1 MTMLKRII
9 IFLAILCSCSGVKAQ
24 TRIED
29 KELAS
34 LLDVVRMLREST
46 EEGFNKASRILS
58 DDVKWIPMY
67 ETGSVREGLECKAS
81 ENVPGFRLNRI
92 LIRAFESRKYVST
105 HGDMV
110 NGEDARYDYSL
121 YERTLKPMAQVEYH
135 LTGREGKQV
144 FIIIPYNRSK
154 ALEATISCAGKK
166 WPGKVEDDGTSIIKW
181 ETDTPSV
188 DMEFVLSV
196 TNGSDSPQSFV
207 IINHNTR
214 RK

>member
-92 LIRAFESRKYVST
+92 LSKAYESRKYVST

-121 YERTLKPMAQVEYH
+121 YERTIKPMAEVDYP

-144 FIIIPYNRSK
+144 FIIIPYNRS
-154 ALEATISCAGKK
+154 ATLEATIRYAGKK
-166 WPGKVEDDGTSIIKW
+166 WFGKVEDDGTSTIKW
-181 ETDTPSV
+181 ETDTPSG

-196 TNGSDSPQSFV
+196 TNGSGSPQSFV

>member
-1 MTMLKRII
+1 MTMVQRLLS
-9 IFLAILCSCSGVKAQ
+9 FFASLCFCSGLMAQ
-24 TRIED
+24 TGIED
-29 KELAS
+29 KELAV
-34 LLDVVRMLREST
+34 LVDVVGMLREST
-46 EEGFNKASRILS
+46 EENFNKASRILS

-67 ETGSVREGLECKAS
+67 ETGRVREDLECKAS
-81 ENVPGFRLNRI
+81 ENVPGFKLNRI
-92 LIRAFESRKYVST
+92 LSKAYESRKYVST

-135 LTGREGKQV
+135 LKGREGKQV

-181 ETDTPSV
+181 ETDTPSG
-188 DMEFVLSV
+188 DMELVLSV

>member
-1 MTMLKRII
+1 MTMCKKLII
-9 IFLAILCSCSGVKAQ
+9 LFVSLCVCSSVTAQ
-24 TRIED
+24 IGIED
-29 KELAS
+29 KELTV
-34 LLDVVRMLREST
+34 LVDVVGMLRKST

-67 ETGSVREGLECKAS
+67 ETGRVREDLECKAS
-81 ENVPGFRLNRI
+81 EKVPGFKLNRI
-92 LIRAFESRKYVST
+92 LTKAYESRKYVST

-121 YERTLKPMAQVEYH
+121 YERTIKPMAQVDYH

-144 FIIIPYNRSK
+144 FIVIPYNRS
-154 ALEATISCAGKK
+154 ALLEATIRCAGKK
-166 WPGKVEDDGTSIIKW
+166 WSGKVIDDGTSIIKW
-181 ETDTPSV
+181 ETDTPSG

>member
-188 DMEFVLSV
+188 NMKFVLSV

>member
-1 MTMLKRII
+1 M
-9 IFLAILCSCSGVKAQ
+9 AQ
-24 TRIED
+24 TGIED
-29 KELAS
+29 KELAV
-34 LLDVVRMLREST
+34 LVDVVGMLREST
-46 EEGFNKASRILS
+46 EENFNKASRILS

-67 ETGSVREGLECKAS
+67 ETGRVREDLECKAS
-81 ENVPGFRLNRI
+81 EKVPGFRLNRI
-92 LIRAFESRKYVST
+92 LSKAYESRKYVST

-166 WPGKVEDDGTSIIKW
+166 WPGKVEDDGTSIIIRW

>member
-1 MTMLKRII
+1 MTMFIRFI
-9 IFLAILCSCSGVKAQ
+9 IFLELLCFCSGLKAQ
-24 TRIED
+24 TGIED

-34 LLDVVRMLREST
+34 LLDVVRMLKEST

-58 DDVKWIPMY
+58 DDQKWTPMY
-67 ETGSVREGLECKAS
+67 ETGGVREGLECEAS
-81 ENVPGFRLNRI
+81 EKVPGFRLNRI
-92 LIRAFESRKYVST
+92 LTKAYESRKYVST

-110 NGEDARYDYSL
+110 NGEDSRYDYSL
-121 YERTLKPMAQVEYH
+121 YERSLKPKAQVDYR

-144 FIIIPYNRSK
+144 FIIIPYNRNA
-154 ALEATISCAGKK
+154 ALEATVRCAGRKWSGKK
-166 WPGKVEDDGTSIIKW
+166 EDDGTYTIRW
-181 ETDTPSV
+181 DTDTPSV

-196 TNGSDSPQSFV
+196 TNGSGSPQSFV